1 MPGQIS
7 FDNYSITRD
16 AKSQVKGAE
25 KRNGLDEMW
34 FAEKKEKWETEEKQK
49 TSNTNST
56 HKMNWEEVV
65 YAHRNMAICD
75 LS

>member
-34 FAEKKEKWETEEKQK
+34 FAEKKEKWETEEK
-49 TSNTNST
+49 
-56 HKMNWEEVV
+56 
-65 YAHRNMAICD
+65 
-75 LS
+75 